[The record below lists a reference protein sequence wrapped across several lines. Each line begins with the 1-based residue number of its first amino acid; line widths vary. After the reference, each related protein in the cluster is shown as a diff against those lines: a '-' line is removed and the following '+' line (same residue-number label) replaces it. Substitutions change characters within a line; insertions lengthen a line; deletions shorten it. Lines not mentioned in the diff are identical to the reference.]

1 MTDAVKLC
9 KCHLNV
15 FNFCVGVLYRI
26 VYYRSKAVL
35 FCEKSNL
42 RESKPCMVRN
52 YNKNISRRLFCTQGM
67 RKLIPFELSFFWS
80 CFVRLRSTNLKR
92 CHAPIRPAQM
102 AFGDDNIALVYRV
115 SPGLL
120 QVP

>member
-15 FNFCVGVLYRI
+15 FNFCVLVHVLYRI

-52 YNKNISRRLFCTQGM
+52 YNENISRRL
-67 RKLIPFELSFFWS
+67 LL
-80 CFVRLRSTNLKR
+80 LRGCAS
-92 CHAPIRPAQM
+92 
-102 AFGDDNIALVYRV
+102 
-115 SPGLL
+115 
-120 QVP
+120 

>member
-15 FNFCVGVLYRI
+15 FNFCVRVHVLYRI

-42 RESKPCMVRN
+42 RETKPCMVRN
-52 YNKNISRRLFCTQGM
+52 YN
-67 RKLIPFELSFFWS
+67 
-80 CFVRLRSTNLKR
+80 
-92 CHAPIRPAQM
+92 
-102 AFGDDNIALVYRV
+102 
-115 SPGLL
+115 
-120 QVP
+120 